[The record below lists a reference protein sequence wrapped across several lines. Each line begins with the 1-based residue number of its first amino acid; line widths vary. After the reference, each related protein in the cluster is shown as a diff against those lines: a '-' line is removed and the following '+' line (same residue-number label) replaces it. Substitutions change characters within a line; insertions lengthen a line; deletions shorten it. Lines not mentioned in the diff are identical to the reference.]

1 MEKDVFRRVFV
12 GKEPQNG
19 RPVEGNASPRR
30 DLAAVASAKRRVDQV
45 HRLRVGDLRV
55 KVDVLV
61 TAPGRR
67 EKKQR
72 RERRELRDIHFRQ
85 NGGRERER
93 ESDCFQEN
101 NRKSKKVKSFLTSIL
116 TRLSPSCVGVR
127 HRCYFDDC
135 VAKKKKKKRKI
146 KVERDWAP
154 KGKETVAL
162 ARSFLNFL
170 PTIVSL
176 DGSFLVAARKKKSF
190 CHFRLRGDSP
200 TISFFFLHG
209 DSKRKRGRRK
219 TCLKEKEDSLNRR
232 I

>member
-85 NGGRERER
+85 NGGRERE
-93 ESDCFQEN
+93 SDCFQEN

-135 VAKKKKKKRKI
+135 VAKKKKKRKI
-146 KVERDWAP
+146 KVVERDWAP

-176 DGSFLVAARKKKSF
+176 DGSFLVAARKKK
-190 CHFRLRGDSP
+190 
-200 TISFFFLHG
+200 IFLPF
-209 DSKRKRGRRK
+209 
-219 TCLKEKEDSLNRR
+219 
-232 I
+232 

>member
-85 NGGRERER
+85 NGGRERE
-93 ESDCFQEN
+93 SDCFQTIEN
-101 NRKSKKVKSFLTSIL
+101 LKRSKVF
-116 TRLSPSCVGVR
+116 
-127 HRCYFDDC
+127 
-135 VAKKKKKKRKI
+135 
-146 KVERDWAP
+146 
-154 KGKETVAL
+154 
-162 ARSFLNFL
+162 
-170 PTIVSL
+170 
-176 DGSFLVAARKKKSF
+176 
-190 CHFRLRGDSP
+190 
-200 TISFFFLHG
+200 
-209 DSKRKRGRRK
+209 
-219 TCLKEKEDSLNRR
+219 
-232 I
+232 